1 MNTWMEDQ
9 FHALLAVNCE
19 NKLFEMIVSNALE
32 LGFEHC
38 AYGLRMPLP
47 LIQPKIVMFNNYPR
61 DWQRRYQEEN
71 YFAVDPTVQHG
82 MRSHFPVIWTDELFA
97 KSRKFWEDARS
108 FGLNIGWAQ
117 ASRDANGVGGMLTLA
132 RSSDFL
138 SGAELRDKK
147 LKMTWLT
154 QMAHSGMSQLLTAKM
169 IPEIG
174 VKLSSRE
181 IEVLRW
187 TGDGKTSAEIA
198 TIINITERT
207 VNFHISNAMAKL
219 HAANK
224 AAAVVQATIL
234 GMLY

>member
-1 MNTWMEDQ
+1 MEDQ
-9 FHALLAVNCE
+9 LHALLAVKCE
-19 NKLFEMIVSNALE
+19 NNLFEMIVSNARE

-47 LIQPKIVMFNNYPR
+47 LIQPKIVMFNNYPP
-61 DWQRRYQEEN
+61 DWQIRYQDKN
-71 YFAVDPTVQHG
+71 YFTVDPTVQHG
-82 MRSHFPVIWTDELFA
+82 MRSQLPVIWTDALLAPARE
-97 KSRKFWEDARS
+97 FWEDARS

-117 ASRDANGVGGMLTLA
+117 ASRDVNGVGGMLTLA
-132 RSSDFL
+132 RSSDSL
-138 SGAELRDKK
+138 SGAELQDKR

-169 IPEIG
+169 IPEFG
-174 VKLSSRE
+174 VKLTCRE

-198 TIINITERT
+198 DIVNITERT
-207 VNFHISNAMAKL
+207 VNFHINNAMTKL
-219 HAANK
+219 NAANK
-224 AAAVVQATIL
+224 AAAVVRAAML